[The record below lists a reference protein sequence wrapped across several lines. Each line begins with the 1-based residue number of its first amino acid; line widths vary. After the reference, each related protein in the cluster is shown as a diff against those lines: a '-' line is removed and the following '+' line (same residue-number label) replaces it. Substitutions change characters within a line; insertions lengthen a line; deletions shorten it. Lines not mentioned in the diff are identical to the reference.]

1 MQLAQ
6 PQPAAL
12 GARDAG
18 ARARAPAPPAAK
30 GGRAGRGYGSG
41 RAALGIEPGAPA
53 PAAPSPAPAPSLG
66 DYVRFG
72 RLLGERP
79 ADAAAAAGDAGAR
92 PDAQGEAELAAWRAE
107 QAASYA
113 MFEALAEAPPGGG
126 GGGGGGGA
134 AGKLARNKERLAP
147 MAVDADV
154 ARRFAARQLGDAPSP
169 RSAAAKA
176 LERNKW
182 GRAAE
187 APAGS
192 GPGSVGADLGGF
204 EVLVGPRRPT
214 ARGAAPP
221 PALLAK
227 PGRPADFSAE
237 VSAVAGAGGWGLGG
251 NWQDLGASCRTWPL
265 FWRPLSPGRFPPSRH
280 SVSPLSCSSI
290 LRASYISPS
299 HCILDLPPSLPRLR
313 APPPPAL
320 TARARGRP
328 TTPAAPAPARR
339 ARRASAAPRR
349 RAR

>member
-1 MQLAQ
+1 MQLGQ
-6 PQPAAL
+6 PPPTAL
-12 GARDAG
+12 GARGAG

-30 GGRAGRGYGSG
+30 GGRAGREYGSG
-41 RAALGIEPGAPA
+41 RAALGIEPAAPA
-53 PAAPSPAPAPSLG
+53 PAAPAPATAPSLG

-79 ADAAAAAGDAGAR
+79 ADAAAAAGVAGAR

-126 GGGGGGGA
+126 GGGA

-154 ARRFAARQLGDAPSP
+154 ARRFAARQLDDAPSP
-169 RSAAAKA
+169 RSAATKA

-182 GRAAE
+182 GRTAE
-187 APAGS
+187 APAGG

-204 EVLVGPRRPT
+204 EVLVGPRRPA

-227 PGRPADFSAE
+227 PGRPADSSAE
-237 VSAVAGAGGWGLGG
+237 VSAAERLGGG
-251 NWQDLGASCRTWPL
+251 NWAIGWELGHSRRILHCFRGLSFYTFHLLSTSSTFHFSSLLLVGTTRFIHITFALAFSVCR
-265 FWRPLSPGRFPPSRH
+265 PSR
-280 SVSPLSCSSI
+280 SA
-290 LRASYISPS
+290 RA
-299 HCILDLPPSLPRLR
+299 RR
-313 APPPPAL
+313 RRRRL

-328 TTPAAPAPARR
+328 TTRAAPAPNRR